1 MLTIIETRG
10 RQALSRP
17 VSTGDSRI
25 APGTYLTIAQMNQ
38 IAYDAGRKAFD
49 KGEDIGES
57 NLYLPGTSYYYHFR
71 DGYRAAAANDE

>member
-10 RQALSRP
+10 RQAPLRP
-17 VSTGDSRI
+17 VSTSDLRI

-38 IAYDAGRKAFD
+38 IAYDSGREAFD
-49 KGEDIGES
+49 RGEDIGES
-57 NLYLPGTSYYYHFR
+57 NVYLAGTSYYYHFR